1 MTADG
6 TVGSTA
12 EPLRGGSDLTTPE
25 GAVGDSL
32 SVAVWTFVSRF
43 TGVLRGVAI
52 AAVLGATYFA
62 NTYQFTNSL
71 PNLIFY
77 GLLAGSLFSSLLVPA
92 MVGHIDSG
100 DRRAAARTAGGLLGV
115 ALIGMLALVPIVAV
129 LTPWLLRLGSIGA
142 SDPAAARSQ
151 AHLGA
156 VLVLLLLPQ
165 VPLYAVVG
173 TATAVMNAHR
183 RFALAAAAPALE
195 NLGTIAVL
203 AVVAAL
209 YTRAAIQDRIPAS
222 LLLLLGLGT
231 TGAVL
236 LHATTQWWGARRAG
250 VVLVPNAGWRDPQ
263 VRATVH
269 RALPAVAQA
278 ALAALQ
284 IAALTLVADRV
295 PGGVVAFQLATNFY
309 FLPIALGA
317 TPVALSL
324 VPRLS
329 RMTAPDQAGMFRD
342 TYVRGLAF
350 ASFLAVPAATAYAVL
365 ARPLAGAIGMGA
377 FAAAGG
383 RALLA
388 AALLGLAPAILG
400 ETLFLVTTY
409 ACYARGNTGYPLRG
423 MIIHATVCGAG
434 IAAVTRLHGPALL
447 TGLGL
452 SFAAGS
458 YVGAGYL
465 LRHMRKELP
474 HGGEPVLLPFLRTIA
489 CSAVMA
495 VPAWV
500 VARILAVRLTSAAG
514 RVAVIL
520 VVTVVGAG
528 VYFAAQ
534 AAMRAPQMQWVKGA
548 LLGRRRA
555 SGGFLVAWR
564 TDVWQPDRRYV
575 PGASLVY
582 RGKLRVSEALQ
593 AAAPFWRRRRTD
605 ALLLAGLAAVVAL
618 LGIKVKYALIAA
630 LLAGLIGVVMARPV
644 IAAYL
649 LIFLSPLIVGI
660 NAGTIVPALRPNEA
674 LMVVCGLAVGLRW
687 LFGVRTGE
695 FRWPRADSITLSLI
709 ALCVTSSVVPL
720 TMMALR
726 QRPISSDD
734 LLYSIVLW
742 KLFGEYVIIRTVVT
756 TREQAMRCL
765 WLSMLAAGV
774 VCGIGIMQ
782 SLHLAGVPGLLAKY
796 YAPLGIDTSLTDGRG
811 SSLLGLP
818 AATADLAILNLAIAV
833 AMLVRGHPRWRW
845 LSGIAVLCALGVVAA
860 AEFSTLIGLI
870 VAVAALL
877 VLTRS
882 LRIAAAV
889 VPVAIIGGV
898 LLWPVISIRLG
909 GFNSAT
915 GLPVS
920 WIDRLH
926 NLETYFWPV
935 LFSDNN
941 WILGVEPAAR
951 IATSSRQYGYVWIES
966 GYTWLLWG
974 GGIPLLASYFWL
986 VGAVI
991 RKGWA
996 YARRAD
1002 SAGIAAT
1009 AVTVAICAQL
1019 VLMVFDPHLT
1029 YRGSGDALFMAL
1041 ALVRILPAGQAP
1053 AAVREQSAVL
1063 AALGTRPREVL
1074 A

>member
-1 MTADG
+1 MGATADA
-6 TVGSTA
+6 TAKPFGS
-12 EPLRGGSDLTTPE
+12 GSDLTTPE

-32 SVAVWTFVSRF
+32 SVAIWTFISRF
-43 TGVLRGVAI
+43 TGVLRGITI

-92 MVGHIDSG
+92 LVQHVDSG
-100 DRRAAARTAGGLLGV
+100 DRRAAAHTAGGLLGV
-115 ALIGMLALVPIVAV
+115 ALVGMLALVPIVAV

-142 SDPAAARSQ
+142 SDASAAHSQ
-151 AHLGA
+151 THLGA

-203 AVVAAL
+203 GVVAVL
-209 YTRAAIQDRIPAS
+209 YTRSAIEGSVPTS

-236 LHATTQWWGARRAG
+236 LHASTQWWGARRVG

-263 VRATVH
+263 VRATI
-269 RALPAVAQA
+269 RLAMPAVVQA
-278 ALAALQ
+278 ALAAMQ

-329 RMTAPDQAGMFRD
+329 RLTAPSQARLFRD

-350 ASFLAVPAATAYAVL
+350 ASFLAVPAAVAYAVL

-377 FAAAGG
+377 FGASGG
-383 RALLA
+383 RVLLA
-388 AALLGLAPAILG
+388 SALLGLAPAILG

-409 ACYARGNTGYPLRG
+409 ACYARGDTSYPLRG
-423 MIIHATVCGAG
+423 MIIHTIICVTG
-434 IAAVTRLHGPALL
+434 IAAVTQLHGRALL

-465 LRHMRKELP
+465 FLHVRRGLP
-474 HGGEPVLLPFLRTIA
+474 HGGEPVLPPFLRTVA
-489 CSAVMA
+489 CSALMA

-500 VARILAVRLTSAAG
+500 IARFLTAHLTSAVG
-514 RVAVIL
+514 RVAVML
-520 VVTVVGAG
+520 VVTVVGAS

-534 AAMRAPQMQWVKGA
+534 AAMQAPQMQWVKGA
-548 LLGRRRA
+548 LLGRQRT
-555 SGGFLVAWR
+555 GGGVPAAWR
-564 TDVWQPDRRYV
+564 VDVWQPDGRHVQRAPRWYRR
-575 PGASLVY
+575 
-582 RGKLRVSEALQ
+582 KLEISEAL
-593 AAAPFWRRRRTD
+593 AATGPFLRRRCVD
-605 ALLLAGLAAVVAL
+605 ALLLIGIVGVVAL
-618 LGIKVKYALIAA
+618 LGVKVKYAIVAVIVI
-630 LLAGLIGVVMARPV
+630 GLIGVVWAKPV

-649 LIFLSPLIVGI
+649 MILLSPLVVGI
-660 NAGTIVPALRPNEA
+660 NAGTIIPSLRPNEA
-674 LMVVCGLAVGLRW
+674 IMVVCGAAIGLRW
-687 LFGVRTGE
+687 LFTLRTGA
-695 FRWPRADSITLSLI
+695 FRWPRVGGIDLSLI
-709 ALCVTSSVVPL
+709 ALCIASSVLPL
-720 TMMALR
+720 AMMVVR
-726 QRPISSDD
+726 QRHISGDD

-742 KLFGEYVIIRTVVT
+742 KLFAEYVIIRTVVT
-756 TREQAMRCL
+756 TREQATRCL

-774 VCGIGIMQ
+774 VAAVGIMQ
-782 SLHLAGVPGLLAKY
+782 VLHLAGVPHLLVKY
-796 YAPLGIDTSLTDGRG
+796 YAPLGIDTSVDNGRG

-818 AATADLAILNLAIAV
+818 AATADLAILNLAIAI
-833 AMLVRGHPRWRW
+833 AMLVRGYPHRRW
-845 LSGIAVLCALGVVAA
+845 LSGLAVLCALAVVAA
-860 AEFSTLIGLI
+860 AEFSTLIGLV

-882 LRIAAAV
+882 RRLAAAI
-889 VPVAIIGGV
+889 VPVAIVGGV

-909 GFNSAT
+909 GFNSAS

-920 WIDRLH
+920 WTNRLY
-926 NLETYFWPV
+926 NLTTYFWPV
-935 LFSDNN
+935 VFSDNN

-986 VGAVI
+986 AGAVI

-996 YARRAD
+996 YTRRID
-1002 SAGIAAT
+1002 SAGVAGT
-1009 AVTVAICAQL
+1009 AVAVAMCAQL
-1019 VLMVFDPHLT
+1019 VLMLFDPHLT
-1029 YRGSGDALFMAL
+1029 YRGSGDALFMIM
-1041 ALVRILPAGQAP
+1041 ALVRVLPGQQRAEP
-1053 AAVREQSAVL
+1053 ARKRPTALAVSGARLQ
-1063 AALGTRPREVL
+1063 EVP